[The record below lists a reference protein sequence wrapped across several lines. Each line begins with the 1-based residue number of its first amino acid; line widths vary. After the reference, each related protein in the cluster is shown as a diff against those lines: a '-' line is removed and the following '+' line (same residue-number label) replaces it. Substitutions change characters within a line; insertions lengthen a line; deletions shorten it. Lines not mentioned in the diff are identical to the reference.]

1 MTPDEIRPELAAGA
15 EDLRWELAR
24 ARADRERAEA
34 AQRRAEERLRLC
46 LDQSWDAVVFL
57 DDGAGVRFVSPA
69 ARTLLGIRGEALP
82 GRDVLALLAADDRA
96 VVAEALGRARRG
108 PGIIGPFEFRV
119 RAADGTWRLLEA
131 RARGLV
137 PDGDGVVVVL
147 TARDLGDRRTLEE
160 RFADTERTEAIG
172 RLARSVAHDGHNVMR
187 VIMGYSDLLLAT
199 LDADDPR
206 RAQVES
212 IRRASEW
219 GAVLTGDLL
228 RAARDPEIASTTTDL
243 NVVVSTVAPMLRQLM
258 GPGVELVT
266 TLDPLLGRVGVAAG
280 EIEQLVLNLVLHM
293 RTALPQGG
301 AVTVETANVPGGG
314 VVRRSGEAGVGGSVM
329 LAVSRSGDEGRD
341 VAPLVEPWVD
351 AHEGGDRVLG
361 LADVHQIV
369 KQRGGHIAVSSDSG
383 GSTFR
388 IYLPRLE
395 DMIVTAEA
403 IPEAPLPRGSE
414 TVLIV
419 EDEKPVRELI
429 RDILRLHGYTVLAAR
444 EGNEALTIATRHGGA
459 IDIVITDVIMPGLS
473 SRDLVARLA
482 AMRPGIRTLY
492 ISGYTD
498 ELIGQ
503 HELRSVGSDFLQK
516 PFTVDAL
523 ARKIREVL
531 DAR

>member
-199 LDADDPR
+199 LDA
-206 RAQVES
+206 
-212 IRRASEW
+212 
-219 GAVLTGDLL
+219 
-228 RAARDPEIASTTTDL
+228 
-243 NVVVSTVAPMLRQLM
+243 
-258 GPGVELVT
+258 
-266 TLDPLLGRVGVAAG
+266 
-280 EIEQLVLNLVLHM
+280 
-293 RTALPQGG
+293 
-301 AVTVETANVPGGG
+301 
-314 VVRRSGEAGVGGSVM
+314 
-329 LAVSRSGDEGRD
+329 
-341 VAPLVEPWVD
+341 
-351 AHEGGDRVLG
+351 
-361 LADVHQIV
+361 
-369 KQRGGHIAVSSDSG
+369 
-383 GSTFR
+383 
-388 IYLPRLE
+388 
-395 DMIVTAEA
+395 
-403 IPEAPLPRGSE
+403 
-414 TVLIV
+414 
-419 EDEKPVRELI
+419 
-429 RDILRLHGYTVLAAR
+429 
-444 EGNEALTIATRHGGA
+444 
-459 IDIVITDVIMPGLS
+459 
-473 SRDLVARLA
+473 
-482 AMRPGIRTLY
+482 
-492 ISGYTD
+492 
-498 ELIGQ
+498 
-503 HELRSVGSDFLQK
+503 
-516 PFTVDAL
+516 
-523 ARKIREVL
+523 
-531 DAR
+531 